1 MRILGM
7 LLLGAGLLV
16 PGLGCD
22 CAIQHTA
29 GVCDCYPPPVETL
42 LVAPSP
48 AHASLGVYGTATT
61 SPTVADHG
69 VPAGGEPVPGMQKMM
84 PVR

>member
-16 PGLGCD
+16 PGLGCS
-22 CAIQHTA
+22 CAFQHTA
-29 GVCDCYPPPVETL
+29 GVCDCYPPPVESL

-48 AHASLGVYGTATT
+48 GHASLGEYGSLITGPAT
-61 SPTVADHG
+61 DHG
-69 VPAGGEPVPGMQKMM
+69 IPAGVEPVPVMPKMM
-84 PVR
+84 PVK